1 MLYSAA
7 LNICKKKPY
16 SLAEYA
22 ILADCREKNIIPH
35 LGQVNVRQIECGDF
49 QVWRRFAGT
58 EQPVIVIERKT
69 WKDLASS
76 IIDGR
81 ADSQHERMVQFRH
94 DTGALIYY
102 IIEGQLFQPS
112 ARTFGRSNL
121 TFGSLVKRLDHL
133 ADACTVIIK
142 HSRDHEDTARRILE
156 LVRHYSDNP
165 RPPHII
171 NADAATIC
179 GGGGGSGI
187 VAGGGGGG
195 GGSGA
200 GGGGG
205 SGGGGSGNSNSR
217 SSKNATPPPNCR
229 LVSDT
234 PVSKCWTALPGVSAT
249 TAKILV
255 QKYTLAEFLC
265 LPRTDET
272 VNALV
277 AHVRSHGSRCGPKI
291 AGRMLAVNVARF
303 LQSIRGISKTR
314 ADLIAAQYPTC
325 LADIA
330 AGNAQVL
337 DDINRL
343 AGMRPNRTIG
353 AKIQQAI
360 AGL

>member
-1 MLYSAA
+1 MLYSTA
-7 LNICKKKPY
+7 LNVCKKKPY

-49 QVWRRFAGT
+49 QVWRRHAGA

-102 IIEGQLFQPS
+102 IIEGQLFQPP

-121 TFGSLVKRLDHL
+121 TFSSLVKRLDHL

-171 NADAATIC
+171 NTDAAIC
-179 GGGGGSGI
+179 GGGRSSSSSSI
-187 VAGGGGGG
+187 G
-195 GGSGA
+195 GGS
-200 GGGGG
+200 
-205 SGGGGSGNSNSR
+205 SSNI
-217 SSKNATPPPNCR
+217 SKNTAPPPNCR
-229 LVSDT
+229 LVADT

-272 VNALV
+272 VTALV

-303 LQSIRGISKTR
+303 LQSIRGVSKTR

-325 LADIA
+325 LAEIA
-330 AGNAQVL
+330 AGSVQML
-337 DDINRL
+337 DNINNL
-343 AGMRPNRTIG
+343 AGVRRNRTIG
-353 AKIQQAI
+353 AKIQQAMV
-360 AGL
+360 GV